1 LAKRLIE
8 VLRALAKEL
17 IDRGYDN
24 TEDTIAKISAF
35 DIDFVTIKEELMTLE
50 HTRHIDEAELDTI
63 KALLSYV
70 LMKETELE
78 TEDIYAFIF
87 GRGRHIIWS

>member
-1 LAKRLIE
+1 MAKRLIE
-8 VLRALAKEL
+8 VLRALARDL
-17 IDRGYDN
+17 IDKGYDN

-35 DIDFVTIKEELMTLE
+35 DIDFVTIKEELLSLE
-50 HTRHIDEAELDTI
+50 QTRHIDEAELDTI

-87 GRGRHIIWS
+87 GRGRHIIWN